1 MVAAAIGIGSAA
13 ANLGGSLISSNAA
26 GNAAELQSKALAQ
39 NLAFQSNLIRG
50 GITTTNEMRDQ
61 LVRVADQTRDT
72 ARTDITGFGDAALKA
87 LYGGGQNAYNALVGY
102 APMAVGDI
110 RAGADRAIN
119 YLTGSAAEA
128 RGNTG
133 SAIDAIRGGV
143 NRGID
148 YLGGAAGEARG
159 NAGAAIDAIRGG
171 TDRGTNYLLGAA
183 GDVRGALQ
191 PFINTGQGAA
201 GTMADEIRG
210 GQLGA
215 MPSLT
220 DFSQLPGYQ
229 FTLGQ
234 GQQAARNAASASG
247 YGGLGAEGSGPLGKA
262 LVQYSEGL
270 ANTFGSQYLQNYW
283 ANQNNRYNILANTAN
298 MGLQAGGAL
307 SSNLANIYG
316 NIGNLQSTGAANQA
330 GVYSNLNTLL
340 ANIAA
345 NQGNLSATGGANE
358 AAQQQALN
366 TLLANIAANQ
376 GNISATA
383 GANTGQVW
391 SNLGNAVAN
400 QQSTLAANAGNLISG
415 MGSNLANLG
424 LASGQMMSDAYAKPL
439 TILAN
444 LAAGAGTNYSNAST
458 QGSANIAQSVQNQ
471 GNLLGAGIAGGVNSG
486 MSNYLLYNALNP
498 AQTAAQTNA
507 AAGWN
512 AAGTNTLPY

>member
-1 MVAAAIGIGSAA
+1 MVAAAIGVGAVGNLAGSF
-13 ANLGGSLISSNAA
+13 LSSNAA
-26 GNAAELQSKALAQ
+26 GNAASLQAKSQAN
-39 NLAFQSNLIRG
+39 NLRYQ
-50 GITTTNEMRDQ
+50 Q
-61 LVRVADQTRDT
+61 
-72 ARTDITGFGDAALKA
+72 DILRAALPMTQQLSDRMVGNADTVQARGEEQLRGYGNIAVNA
-87 LYGGGQNAYNALVGY
+87 LYGAGQNAYDALVNY
-102 APMAVGDI
+102 APQAVGDI

-148 YLGGAAGEARG
+148 YLS
-159 NAGAAIDAIRGG
+159 
-171 TDRGTNYLLGAA
+171 GAA

-191 PFINTGQGAA
+191 PFVTAGQQSA

-210 GQLGA
+210 GTLGA

-298 MGLQAGGAL
+298 MGAQAGGAL
-307 SSNLANIYG
+307 SS
-316 NIGNLQSTGAANQA
+316 Q
-330 GVYSNLNTLL
+330 L

-366 TLLANIAANQ
+366 TLLANIAAGQ
-376 GNISATA
+376 GNIAATA

-391 SNLGNAVAN
+391 SNLGNAIAN
-400 QQSTLAANAGNLISG
+400 QQSTLGANASNLFGNL
-415 MGSNLANLG
+415 GSNLANLG
-424 LASGQMMSDAYAKPL
+424 VSSGQLMQNALLNPMQM
-439 TILAN
+439 LAGIATN
-444 LAAGAGTNYSNAST
+444 TAANYSNAST

-471 GNLLGAGIAGGVNSG
+471 GNLLGAGIAGAGNNLA
-486 MSNYLLYNALNP
+486 SNYLLYNALQP
-498 AQTAAQTNA
+498 KAA
-507 AAGWN
+507 
-512 AAGTNTLPY
+512 